1 LANPGGVIVSYFEW
15 VQNLQQLYWPREEVI
30 GKLETLLVDAYKRTY
45 KSSVENNCSLREAA
59 LRIAL
64 VEVIKSIQLRG
75 F

>member
-1 LANPGGVIVSYFEW
+1 